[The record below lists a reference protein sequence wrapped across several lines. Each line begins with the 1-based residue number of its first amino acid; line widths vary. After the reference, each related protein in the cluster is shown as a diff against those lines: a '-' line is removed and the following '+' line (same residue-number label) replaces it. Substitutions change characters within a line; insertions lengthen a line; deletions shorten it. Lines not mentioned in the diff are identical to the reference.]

1 MRTEH
6 SLNSNVLPFVSPVV
20 RELAQQ
26 NIKGKSITRRKGG
39 GIDRAISIANKV
51 MCQLFADDER
61 QLAKGAERV
70 WNALITAKGAGH
82 EQRF

>member
-20 RELAQQ
+20 LERAQQ
-26 NIKGKSITRRKGG
+26 NVRGKSITRRKSG
-39 GIDRAISIANKV
+39 GIDRAIYIANKV

-70 WNALITAKGAGH
+70 WSALITAKGAGH